1 MENQK
6 ITKGASVYFDIGRG
20 TQSGTVIDLLPCITN
35 GRQHA
40 IVELDHQLPGI
51 LQTVPVD
58 QLNINRGLTTN
69 NKSEY
74 VRSELK

>member
-1 MENQK
+1 MKNKNISE
-6 ITKGASVYFDIGRG
+6 GSSVHFDIGRG

-40 IVELDHQLPGI
+40 IVELDQRLPGI

-58 QLNINRGLTTN
+58 RLNMNRELTTN